1 MMEPTG
7 GQVQGDRQN
16 KRVSLGIR
24 RTAVVPGERRVAA
37 MSTTVTPVLPE
48 TTARADGPPPMS
60 VGDAIRTRRTIRSWL
75 PDQPVAEALINEL
88 LEAALWAPSAC
99 NMQLW
104 DFVVVTDEATRQQ
117 LEDAVPFAN
126 QAPVLIFVCYN
137 TRFSEGSF
145 AHIQGASASIMNML
159 LQGHGLGLG
168 GFWQATIHDR
178 AKLHTV
184 LRLPEDVEVLATV
197 LFGYPAEQ
205 PGAPAR
211 RDPSHMTHWQQY
223 HPRPRLPSSPNPRDW
238 TLAQIADYQQARI
251 RAGPKYNKPI
261 RSEFEVVTRFGQE
274 ALVAELTRTDGARC
288 GAGQSSQRQENPH
301 VWLDLL
307 PCTGLYLEHL
317 MPAAPD
323 AAVHFIELTEQTTQF
338 AQRRLPRPAQSHHYD
353 GRIDLPDASVDV
365 ATCIFRLENLPP
377 PERLRL
383 LTEAHRVLRP
393 GGALIL
399 AHISRRSYFA
409 LMQPIRWLLGRR
421 DVQYVLGTD
430 PSLGPFVPLAP
441 HDVVRGLANVGFRR
455 ERGASHFP
463 LPPEDEARHRVRA
476 LRPPLSYA
484 QYPVQTLYSLTRP
497 LHRLLEPWSKL
508 QLAVYR
514 K

>member
-1 MMEPTG
+1 
-7 GQVQGDRQN
+7 
-16 KRVSLGIR
+16 
-24 RTAVVPGERRVAA
+24 

-48 TTARADGPPPMS
+48 TAARADGLPPMS

-75 PDQPVAEALINEL
+75 PDRPVREELINEL

-104 DFVVVTDEATRQQ
+104 DFVVVTNEATRQQ
-117 LEDAVPFAN
+117 LEDAVPFAT

-159 LQGHGLGLG
+159 LQGHSLGLG

-238 TLAQIADYQQARI
+238 TLAQVADYQQARI

-261 RSEFEVVTRFGQE
+261 RSEFEVVTAFGRE
-274 ALVAELTRTDGARC
+274 ALG
-288 GAGQSSQRQENPH
+288 QENPR

-323 AAVHFIELTEQTTQF
+323 TDVHFIELTEQTAQF
-338 AQRRLPRPAQSHHYD
+338 AQRRLPHPAQSHDYD

-399 AHISRRSYFA
+399 AHISRHSYFA

-441 HDVVRGLANVGFRR
+441 RDVVRGLANVGFRR
-455 ERGASHFP
+455 ERGARHFP

-476 LRPPLSYA
+476 LRPPLAYA
-484 QYPVQTLYSLTRP
+484 QYPVQMLYSLTRP

>member
-7 GQVQGDRQN
+7 GQVQGDQRG
-16 KRVSLGIR
+16 KGVSLGIR
-24 RTAVVPGERRVAA
+24 QTAVVLTSHPGERRVAA
-37 MSTTVTPVLPE
+37 MSTTVTPVSPE
-48 TTARADGPPPMS
+48 TAARVDGPLPMS
-60 VGDAIRTRRTIRSWL
+60 VGDAIRTRRTIRNWL
-75 PDQPVAEALINEL
+75 PDRPVAEALINEL

-104 DFVVVTDEATRQQ
+104 DFVVVTNEATRQQ
-117 LEDAVPFAN
+117 LEDAVPFAT

-159 LQGHGLGLG
+159 LQGHALGLG

-178 AKLHTV
+178 AKLHAV
-184 LRLPEDVEVLATV
+184 LRLPDDVDVLATV
-197 LFGYPAEQ
+197 LFGYPAER

-211 RDPSHMTHWQQY
+211 RDPSHMTHWEQY

-238 TLAQIADYQQARI
+238 TLTQVADYQQARI

-274 ALVAELTRTDGARC
+274 AL
-288 GAGQSSQRQENPH
+288 RQELGAVKHGSSSGSANRS

-323 AAVHFIELTEQTTQF
+323 ADVHFIELTEQTAQF
-338 AQRRLPRPAQSHHYD
+338 AQRRLPRPAQSHHYE

-365 ATCIFRLENLPP
+365 ATCVFRLENLPP
-377 PERLRL
+377 PERMRL
-383 LTEAHRVLRP
+383 LTEAYRVLRP

-430 PSLGPFVPLAP
+430 PSLGPFVPLGP
-441 HDVVRGLANVGFRR
+441 RDVVQGLANVGFRR

-476 LRPPLSYA
+476 LRPPLAYA

>member
-1 MMEPTG
+1 
-7 GQVQGDRQN
+7 
-16 KRVSLGIR
+16 
-24 RTAVVPGERRVAA
+24 
-37 MSTTVTPVLPE
+37 MSTTVAPASPDVVAL
-48 TTARADGPPPMS
+48 ADGRHMS
-60 VGDAIRTRRTIRSWL
+60 VDEAIRTRRTIRSWV
-75 PDQPVAEALINEL
+75 PDRPVPEGFIGEL

-104 DFVVVTDEATRQQ
+104 DFVVVTDEAVRQQ
-117 LEDAVPFAN
+117 LEDAVPFAA
-126 QAPVLIFVCYN
+126 QAPVLIFVCYS

-159 LQGHGLGLG
+159 LQGHSLGLG

-178 AKLHTV
+178 AKLHAV
-184 LRLPEDVEVLATV
+184 LGLPDDVEVLATV

-211 RDPSHMTHWQQY
+211 RDPSHMTHWQKY
-223 HPRPRLPSSPNPRDW
+223 HARPRLPSSPNPRDW
-238 TLAQIADYQQARI
+238 TLAQVADYQQARI

-261 RSEFEVVTRFGQE
+261 RSEFEVVTQFGQE
-274 ALVAELTRTDGARC
+274 ALRRTD
-288 GAGQSSQRQENPH
+288 SD

-317 MPAAPD
+317 MPAAPE
-323 AAVHFIELTEQTTQF
+323 AEVHFIELSEQTAQF
-338 AQRRLPRPAQSHHYD
+338 AQRRLPRPAQFHHYD

-365 ATCIFRLENLPP
+365 ATCIFRLENIPP
-377 PERLRL
+377 LERIHL
-383 LTEAHRVLRP
+383 LNEVHRVLRP
-393 GGALIL
+393 GAALIL

-421 DVQYVLGTD
+421 DVQYVLSTD
-430 PSLGPFVPLAP
+430 PSLGPFVPLMP
-441 HDVVRGLANVGFRR
+441 QDVARLATSVGFRR
-455 ERGASHFP
+455 ERGARHFP

-484 QYPVQTLYSLTRP
+484 QYAMHALYSLTRP
-497 LHRLLEPWSKL
+497 LHRLLGPWSKL

-514 K
+514 R

>member
-1 MMEPTG
+1 
-7 GQVQGDRQN
+7 
-16 KRVSLGIR
+16 
-24 RTAVVPGERRVAA
+24 
-37 MSTTVTPVLPE
+37 MSTTVTPVVPE
-48 TTARADGPPPMS
+48 TAAGANGPPMG
-60 VGDAIRTRRTIRSWL
+60 VGEAIRTRRTIRSWL
-75 PDQPVAEALINEL
+75 PDQPVPEALINEL

-104 DFVVVTDEATRQQ
+104 DFVVVTNEETRQQ

-159 LQGHGLGLG
+159 LQGHSLGLG

-178 AKLHTV
+178 TKLHAV
-184 LRLPEDVEVLATV
+184 LRLPDDVEVLATV

-211 RDPSHMTHWQQY
+211 RDPSHMTHWERY

-238 TLAQIADYQQARI
+238 TLAQVADYQQARI

-261 RSEFEVVTRFGQE
+261 RSEFEVVTRFGQD
-274 ALVAELTRTDGARC
+274 ALL
-288 GAGQSSQRQENPH
+288 QEKPG

-307 PCTGLYLEHL
+307 PCTGLYLEQL
-317 MPAAPD
+317 MPAVPD
-323 AAVHFIELTEQTTQF
+323 ADIHFIELTEQTAQF
-338 AQRRLPRPAQSHHYD
+338 AQRRLPRPAQYHHYD
-353 GRIDLPDASVDV
+353 GQIDLPDASVDV

-393 GGALIL
+393 EGALIL

-430 PSLGPFVPLAP
+430 PSLGPFVPLGP
-441 HDVVRGLANVGFRR
+441 RDVVRGLANVGFRR

-476 LRPPLSYA
+476 LRPPLAYA
-484 QYPVQTLYSLTRP
+484 QYPVQALYTLTRP